1 MAKDEGQ
8 EKTHEPTA
16 KRRKDFREKGQ
27 VPRSQE
33 VTATA
38 GLIFGAGLLLMT
50 LPMMGERLQ
59 DIFMTAFGHL
69 GSGEMTISDAEN
81 IFSFAVMEV
90 AWMVGPMLVGLW
102 VASWLVG
109 LIQGR
114 LAIPKE
120 PIKFQ
125 LEKLNPVTQFKEKYF
140 SSAPFVDLAKGLIK
154 LFLIGWLVWVAI
166 EDRLGLFPSLMTQ
179 TPGEILRTYEE
190 IGWIVLTRAVPV
202 AVIVSVLDYA
212 YQWYKTR
219 EEMMMTR
226 QEVKEEQKQSEGDP
240 HMKQARRQRAMQI
253 AMAQTVRNVAKADV
267 VITNPTHYAVILR
280 YNKDEAPAPV
290 VIGKGIDHLAQR
302 IKAEALRLDIPMVE
316 NRPLARALHAQCKEG
331 EMIPEDLYGAVA
343 KILALIWKR
352 RGRTRIG

>member
-1 MAKDEGQ
+1 
-8 EKTHEPTA
+8 
-16 KRRKDFREKGQ
+16 
-27 VPRSQE
+27 
-33 VTATA
+33 
-38 GLIFGAGLLLMT
+38 
-50 LPMMGERLQ
+50 
-59 DIFMTAFGHL
+59 
-69 GSGEMTISDAEN
+69 
-81 IFSFAVMEV
+81 
-90 AWMVGPMLVGLW
+90 MVGPMLVGLW